1 MRIQYNNLQLKE
13 MQSSELKYQ
22 IGLTLLEG
30 IGDVLSKNLLA
41 YCGSAEQV
49 FKTNKAQLEKIPGIG
64 FMLAKSI
71 SQSNDV
77 LNRADK
83 EIDYIEKNNIKPLF
97 FTDKDYPS
105 RLKNCYDSPV
115 MLYYKGSA
123 DLNTE
128 KIVSVVGTRTPSP
141 YGKLMTEKLIQ
152 DLRSSGILVVS
163 GLAYGIDI
171 TAHKVALENEL
182 QTVGV
187 LAHGLDRIYPAVH
200 SNYADKMIHQGG
212 LLSEFMSETNPDREN
227 FPKRNRIVA
236 GMCDALIVVESKKEG
251 GSLITATIANAYSK
265 DVFAFPGRAG
275 EALSEGCNGLI
286 KTTKASLIES
296 VADLYYIMNWNQEVK
311 RKKTTQIPLLL
322 NLTQEEQTMVNVFEN
337 KTQLHIDEICNAT
350 QFPISKTSSCLLQLE
365 FSNVIKSL
373 PGKMYELN
381 R

>member
-1 MRIQYNNLQLKE
+1 
-13 MQSSELKYQ
+13 MQNTELIYK
-22 IGLTLLEG
+22 IGLTLLDG
-30 IGDVLSKNLLA
+30 VGDVLAKNLLA
-41 YCGSAEQV
+41 YCGSAEQI

-64 FMLAKSI
+64 TVLSKSI
-71 SQSNDV
+71 SQSKMV
-77 LNRADK
+77 LDRAEK
-83 EIDYIEKNNIKPLF
+83 EVLFIQKNKIQPLF
-97 FTDKDYPS
+97 FTDKNYPQ

-115 MLYYKGSA
+115 MLYYKGNA
-123 DLNTE
+123 DLNTQ

-152 DLRSSGILVVS
+152 DLKASGILITS

-171 TAHKVALENEL
+171 TAHKMALENDL

-187 LAHGLDRIYPAVH
+187 LAHGLDRVYPSVH
-200 SNYADKMIHQGG
+200 THYAEKMLEQGG
-212 LLSEFMSETNPDREN
+212 LLTEFMSETIPDREN

-251 GSLITATIANAYSK
+251 GSLITATIANAYHK

-286 KTTKASLIES
+286 KSTKANLIES
-296 VADLYYIMNWNQEVK
+296 VADLFYIMNWNQEVK

-322 NLTQEEQTMVNVFEN
+322 NLSPDEQLMVNVFEN
-337 KTQLHIDEICNAT
+337 KTQLHIDEICHAT